1 MPDKRPRGLG
11 SLLSRTTP
19 QAPPDQPQTDVR
31 ILDIPLESITP
42 SPKQPRRTFQQ
53 AALASLAESIRQH
66 GLLQPIVV
74 RQTDAGFE
82 LIAGERRWRAARL
95 AGLTSVRAVC
105 KPTDPAQALVLS
117 VIENL
122 QRQNLNPIEE
132 ATAYRSLRDDLNLTQ
147 EQIASYVG
155 RDRTTVAN
163 TLRLL
168 DLPVPIQAKLASGS
182 LTAGHARVL
191 LAVTDPDLQATLADR
206 AANRGM
212 SVRELERAVYGTSRQ
227 PGPSSPAR
235 ASRPAHLT
243 DLENR
248 ISERLGVKVAIRE
261 GRRGG
266 KLVISFRSNQE
277 FMRVL
282 DALGVSEAQL

>member
-1 MPDKRPRGLG
+1 MPEKPLRGLG
-11 SLLSRTTP
+11 SLLSRTAAQPPEPSTTP
-19 QAPPDQPQTDVR
+19 DVR
-31 ILDIPLESITP
+31 ILDIPLDSISP
-42 SPKQPRRTFQQ
+42 SPDQPRRTFQQ
-53 AALASLAESIRQH
+53 AALASLADSIRDH

-74 RQTDAGFE
+74 RQTESGFQ

-95 AGLTSVRAVC
+95 AGLKTVRAVC
-105 KPTDPAQALVLS
+105 KLTDGPKALVLS

-122 QRQNLNPIEE
+122 QRENLNPVEE
-132 ATAYRSLRDDLNLTQ
+132 ATAYKSLRDQLNLTQ

-155 RDRTTVAN
+155 RDRATVAN

-168 DLPVPIQAKLASGS
+168 DLPPSIQAKLASGS

-191 LAVTDPDLQATLADR
+191 LAVADPDLRALLANR
-206 AANRGM
+206 AADRGM
-212 SVRELERAVYGTSRQ
+212 SVRELERTVYGSGSQRSARAA
-227 PGPSSPAR
+227 SSP
-235 ASRPAHLT
+235 RPAHLS

-248 ISERLGVKVAIRE
+248 IAQQLGVKVAIRE

-266 KLVISFRSNQE
+266 KLVISFRTNQE

-282 DALGVSEAQL
+282 DALGISESDL